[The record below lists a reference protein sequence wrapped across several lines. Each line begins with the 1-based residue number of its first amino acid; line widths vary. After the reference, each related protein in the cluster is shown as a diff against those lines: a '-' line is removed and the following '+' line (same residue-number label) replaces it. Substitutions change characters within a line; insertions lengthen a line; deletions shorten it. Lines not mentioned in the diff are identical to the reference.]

1 MISLTYRI
9 AQSLSYLYL
18 KLFHRLTIIGLEN
31 IPKQGSFILA
41 CNHASYI
48 DPPAVGCRVNRNLH
62 YFARDSLFVGPLGF
76 LIRRL
81 NAIPVNRDRMEL
93 KTLKNILAVLRN
105 GNPLLV
111 FPEGTRTVDGKVGP
125 GKKGIGLLITK
136 AKCGVIPVR
145 IEGANKILGKGMIIP
160 RLGKKLTIKYGK
172 FIDYSC
178 FEELDKNDLQQKI
191 SDLILNKIINIEI

>member
-18 KLFHRLTIIGLEN
+18 KIFHGLNIIGLEN

-76 LIRRL
+76 LIKRL

-93 KTLKNILAVLRN
+93 KTLKNIS
-105 GNPLLV
+105 
-111 FPEGTRTVDGKVGP
+111 
-125 GKKGIGLLITK
+125 
-136 AKCGVIPVR
+136 
-145 IEGANKILGKGMIIP
+145 
-160 RLGKKLTIKYGK
+160 
-172 FIDYSC
+172 IDT
-178 FEELDKNDLQQKI
+178 N
-191 SDLILNKIINIEI
+191 LNL